1 MIYRWL
7 AGIVAVVLLATAA
20 IAAERPGVARG
31 EYLFRITGCANC
43 HTDRPNKGTSLAGGR
58 RLETKFGIF
67 YAPNIT
73 PDPETGIGRWSES
86 DFIRAMRHGL
96 DPRGRHFYPSFPYS
110 AYTRLVD
117 DDIKA
122 LWTFLR
128 AQPPVRQV
136 NREHELSWFVRTRE
150 SVSIWKNM
158 NFRAGTYKPDP
169 AKDAEWNRG
178 AYLVQAAAHCGECHT
193 PRGVFGGL
201 IQNRELAGSRNE
213 VEGGTVPNITP
224 DPKTGIGQWSLSE
237 LIEYLESG
245 MTPDGDFA
253 GDLMAEMIEHSLK
266 FLTKADRR
274 AVAVYILSRPAVEN
288 SLKREKK
295 KKPESK

>member
-1 MIYRWL
+1 MIR
-7 AGIVAVVLLATAA
+7 LLYV
-20 IAAERPGVARG
+20 GVAAVALSADAAFAADRPAMAHG
-31 EYLFRITGCANC
+31 EYVFRLTGCANC
-43 HTDRPNKGTSLAGGR
+43 HTDRPNKGASLAGGR
-58 RLETKFGIF
+58 RLETKFGVF

-96 DPRGRHFYPSFPYS
+96 DPQGRNFYPSFPYP
-110 AYTRLVD
+110 AYTRLID

-122 LWTFLR
+122 LWAYLR

-150 SVSIWKNM
+150 SVSVWKNM
-158 NFRAGTYKPDP
+158 NFRAGAYKPDP

-178 AYLVQAAAHCGECHT
+178 AYLVRAATHCGECHT
-193 PRGVFGGL
+193 PRGALGGL
-201 IQNRELAGSRNE
+201 KQDLELAGSRDGA
-213 VEGGTVPNITP
+213 EGGTVPNITP
-224 DPKTGIGQWSLSE
+224 DPKTGIGNWSLSE
-237 LIEYLESG
+237 LMEYLESG

-253 GDLMAEMIEHSLK
+253 GDLMGEMIEHSLK
-266 FLTKADRR
+266 YLSKADRR
-274 AVAVYILSRPAVEN
+274 AIAVYIFSRPAIEN

-295 KKPESK
+295 KNR